1 MRGDSYLPVLFMK
14 EIIRKEYGYEKKWI
28 KNGIAAAAIFMA
40 MALAGCKNTDQ
51 GSGSSQSV
59 QSESAQDQA
68 GQTENAEKDSVIVVM
83 GPSSECRK
91 MSGPR

>member
-1 MRGDSYLPVLFMK
+1 MD
-14 EIIRKEYGYEKKWI
+14 

-40 MALAGCKNTDQ
+40 MALAGCQNTDQ

-68 GQTENAEKDSVIVVM
+68 GQTENAEKRFCYRSYGAIIRAR
-83 GPSSECRK
+83 GRF
-91 MSGPR
+91 